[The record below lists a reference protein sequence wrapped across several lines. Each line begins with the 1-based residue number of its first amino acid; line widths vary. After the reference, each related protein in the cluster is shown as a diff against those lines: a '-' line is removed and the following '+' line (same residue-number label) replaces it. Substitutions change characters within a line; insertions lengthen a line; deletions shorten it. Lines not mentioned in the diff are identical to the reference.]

1 MPRYPRLAS
10 MERLLVVEDCFAAP
24 GGKVLVAPRLES
36 APRVRAAFPVR
47 LKLPS
52 GEERHAT
59 GALDFAHIQGP
70 LPSFAM
76 LRLTGVR
83 AEDVPKGTEVWAE
96 LPA

>member
-1 MPRYPRLAS
+1 MLVRVVD
-10 MERLLVVEDCFAAP
+10 RLLIVEDCFSAP
-24 GGKVLVAPRLES
+24 GGKVLVLPRLES
-36 APRVRAAFPVR
+36 APRTRAPFPVR
-47 LKLPS
+47 LRLPD
-52 GEERHAT
+52 GEERDAT